1 MNIVDRAFMSSILC
15 AIWYH
20 IEKCSVIEYI
30 ASVMLLTSAWI
41 LLGAFED
48 RDKQNGKWS
57 LLSEFI
63 LKQIQKKVND
73 LLVFIDEVI
82 TNDKEKATYIC
93 TAICSILDSGVLSD
107 DWDIA
112 LDNVRDA
119 LVKIE
124 LTRTIK
130 KGEKNYL
137 KKIRKR

>member
-1 MNIVDRAFMSSILC
+1 M
-15 AIWYH
+15 
-20 IEKCSVIEYI
+20 
-30 ASVMLLTSAWI
+30 
-41 LLGAFED
+41 
-48 RDKQNGKWS
+48 
-57 LLSEFI
+57 SEFI

-130 KGEKNYL
+130 KGSKKYL
-137 KKIRKR
+137 KKRKR